1 MQNNGG
7 LTSFFSGGCHL
18 WPQTWSILRFLLFLV
33 IQNIHTVL
41 FISQTSLGQMSCTTI
56 NAVDIA
62 LAYLEGLG
70 PMQAL
75 RVCDALKAHAEH
87 QLRYKSRGLTDE
99 TIQCQ
104 AITKAGT
111 RCRFAGVRSGY
122 CGRHFKTDQMAKTT
136 QYASLNSEDW
146 QRIVASA
153 SQEVRPVD
161 FTTFHKTA
169 LAEPSWRKPSARRVL
184 FPAPVTTST
193 TPDADCLDALNEL
206 LDHKHNVGANS
217 GANKKTVVKQQTTV
231 IREQVELALPQ
242 TQVQTRT
249 TCGANGGVTKT
260 GQPCRRNVK
269 PGQRCFNHPL

>member
-1 MQNNGG
+1 M
-7 LTSFFSGGCHL
+7 
-18 WPQTWSILRFLLFLV
+18 
-33 IQNIHTVL
+33 
-41 FISQTSLGQMSCTTI
+41 FISQAPLGQMSCTTI
-56 NAVDIA
+56 SAVDIA

-75 RVCDALKAHAEH
+75 RVCDALKARAEH

-122 CGRHFKTDQMAKTT
+122 CGRHFKMDQMAKTA
-136 QYASLNSEDW
+136 QYASLSSDDW
-146 QRIVASA
+146 QRIVESA
-153 SQEVRPVD
+153 SQEVRPLD
-161 FTTFHKTA
+161 FNFTKAVPPTV
-169 LAEPSWRKPSARRVL
+169 SWRRPTARRVL

-206 LDHKHNVGANS
+206 LDHKHNA
-217 GANKKTVVKQQTTV
+217 GANKTTVVKQQTTL
-231 IREQVELALPQ
+231 IQEQVQLVQPQ
-242 TQVQTRT
+242 PQAQTRT